1 MLARTFRQMLV
12 ILEKNVRDSRAIW
25 QALWQGFRM
34 PPFAA
39 DDLIRRHGATRA
51 AAN

>member
-25 QALWQGFRM
+25 QACGKASACHPS
-34 PPFAA
+34 PPT
-39 DDLIRRHGATRA
+39 I
-51 AAN
+51 

>member
-25 QALWQGFRM
+25 QALCRDSH
-34 PPFAA
+34 ATVCA
-39 DDLIRRHGATRA
+39 DDLIARPGATRA